1 MLKQEGKVDT
11 EEESKGE
18 ETKNQL
24 RDECIAEMKRV
35 LKEEELAMKHARLQ
49 TKEENRNKMKEEEDR
64 LIQEYEEAMNRI
76 TEGKME
82 MKSSANM
89 QNQKIQEMEDMLRE
103 DTHKKSVFLVVGPL
117 RFYPPYTNG
126 LVVNATFFFFFFVL

>member
-11 EEESKGE
+11 EEEAEGE

-24 RDECIAEMKRV
+24 RDACIAEMKRV

-76 TEGKME
+76 TEGEMA

-103 DTHKKSVFLVVGPL
+103 DKHKKSVFFSG
-117 RFYPPYTNG
+117 RT
-126 LVVNATFFFFFFVL
+126 T

>member
-1 MLKQEGKVDT
+1 MVNGKDTPDYPKILRLIMLKQEGKVDT
-11 EEESKGE
+11 EEEAEGE

-24 RDECIAEMKRV
+24 RDACIAEMKRV
-35 LKEEELAMKHARLQ
+35 LKEEELAMKHVRLQ

-76 TEGKME
+76 TEGKMA

-89 QNQKIQEMEDMLRE
+89 KIQEMEDMLRE
-103 DTHKKSVFLVVGPL
+103 DTHKKS
-117 RFYPPYTNG
+117 
-126 LVVNATFFFFFFVL
+126 FFFSGRTT